1 MLLSGQGKKRCA
13 IRGSVQKDQTV
24 ARTHQDNPVGGNIKG
39 IAAMVAATALFTLG
53 DASMKLVS
61 GSLPTGE
68 TVFVRSLCTVMVTT
82 VAALAT
88 GGILSLKRALIPAM
102 GWRSVGDVGASLFFQ
117 SALARMPF
125 ADIIGVL
132 QMTPLS
138 LTAASAV
145 FLGEQVGWRRWT
157 AVLIGLGGALLIIK
171 PGSSTFNSWAILAVL
186 AVLSSTLRDVK
197 TRRLDPMLSP
207 LVILMLSQMAVAL
220 AGLGCST
227 FERWA
232 APNLR
237 EFIYLLLASILS
249 LVGQLCVIH
258 SLRSGEI
265 SAIAPFRY
273 TGMVWAILLGLFL
286 WGDLPDA
293 LSFVGILVLM
303 SAGLYTFSREQ
314 KLRKLDQ

>member
-1 MLLSGQGKKRCA
+1 
-13 IRGSVQKDQTV
+13 
-24 ARTHQDNPVGGNIKG
+24 
-39 IAAMVAATALFTLG
+39 
-53 DASMKLVS
+53 
-61 GSLPTGE
+61 
-68 TVFVRSLCTVMVTT
+68 
-82 VAALAT
+82 
-88 GGILSLKRALIPAM
+88 
-102 GWRSVGDVGASLFFQ
+102 
-117 SALARMPF
+117 
-125 ADIIGVL
+125 
-132 QMTPLS
+132 
-138 LTAASAV
+138 
-145 FLGEQVGWRRWT
+145 
-157 AVLIGLGGALLIIK
+157 LIGLGGALLIIK